1 MRLYCLVTKY
11 HEHAQEAYRVSYA
24 IYEGNPKWP
33 ACSIGE
39 IRRAYSVEVDDG
51 HAEWIAFDRQSRPF
65 SGETPEAALEAF
77 ADRPSWQPCHRPEP
91 L

>member
-39 IRRAYSVEVDDG
+39 IRRAYPVEIDAG

-77 ADRPSWQPCHRPEP
+77 AHRPCYRP
-91 L
+91 DAL